1 MCFTIALMKV
11 RERRGTG
18 HYTVF
23 SSMELG
29 MRAIPGGNLMGS
41 REVKTGSR
49 SSCVFSV
56 FSVFFF
62 LNFSILGQFLKE
74 LSKSSSIFHD
84 TQI

>member
-18 HYTVF
+18 HYMVF

-29 MRAIPGGNLMGS
+29 IRAIPGGSLVGS

-56 FSVFFF
+56 FSVFFSLIF
-62 LNFSILGQFLKE
+62 RYLGNF
-74 LSKSSSIFHD
+74 
-84 TQI
+84 

>member
-11 RERRGTG
+11 RERRGAG

-29 MRAIPGGNLMGS
+29 MRAIPGGSLVGS

-74 LSKSSSIFHD
+74 LSKSTSIFHD
-84 TQI
+84 SQI

>member
-56 FSVFFF
+56 FSVFFSLIF
-62 LNFSILGQFLKE
+62 RYLGNF
-74 LSKSSSIFHD
+74 
-84 TQI
+84 

>member
-29 MRAIPGGNLMGS
+29 MRAIPGGSLVGS

-56 FSVFFF
+56 FSVFF

-74 LSKSSSIFHD
+74 LSKSTSIFHD
-84 TQI
+84 SQI

>member
-56 FSVFFF
+56 FSVFF
-62 LNFSILGQFLKE
+62 SILGQFLKE